1 MIADLFKKNKMLSL
15 VIAVYIALLV
25 FMPNQGVAAI
35 QNSMY
40 YVFEMLMIMP
50 VVFILTSLIEGWVPK
65 QAIINGFGEGSGIK
79 GNILAFL
86 LGSFSAGPIYAAFPI
101 CKMLLDKG
109 AGIANVA
116 IVLSAWAVVKVP
128 MLANEAKFL
137 GPDFMAMRWV
147 LTTIAIFIMAYIMAK
162 QVKKEDL
169 PQSDSSDSAR
179 AQAPIAIDQ
188 QYCIGCGVCAKL
200 SPMIFAMEGDK
211 ATVILGH
218 PNPKQLQKAVE
229 TAERCPAKV
238 IRVEDPAKA
247 KTSA

>member
-1 MIADLFKKNKMLSL
+1 MIVNFLKKNKMLSL
-15 VIAVYIALLV
+15 VIAIYIALLV
-25 FMPNQGVAAI
+25 FMPDKGVAAI

-109 AGIANVA
+109 AGIANVV

-169 PQSDSSDSAR
+169 PQSDSSDLTS

-211 ATVILGH
+211 ATVILDH
-218 PNPKQLQKAVE
+218 PNPKQLQKAAA

-238 IRVEDPAKA
+238 IRVEAPAKD